1 MGELGGRGE
10 PSRSQ
15 GEEGLGS
22 ETVGGGT
29 WGEGNDLHVNFLK
42 KI

>member
-1 MGELGGRGE
+1 MLGGRGE
-10 PSRSQ
+10 PSRRQ
-15 GEEGLGS
+15 GGGGVGS
-22 ETVGGGT
+22 ETVGGST